1 VWGLRLR
8 TKSGRRGEQGRG
20 IGRASVEAG
29 NIGRGVLLPIAHSLN
44 KSSEPS
50 QFDRW
55 RDALLGGVA
64 ASTVMLY
71 GARPVRTAC
80 ATSGTTLN
88 CTGTISGTSVPGV
101 TNGGIIATTPT
112 FATIHVYNLT
122 ASIAPSTANTA
133 GISFTGTGAITI
145 NTDASAFT
153 IAPTGTTSNGITASG
168 AGTTAININNNMNI
182 ISALGNGINAVRTAA
197 GAVTVVNNANVTSKP
212 PICSH
217 QASSPTRSAAT
228 RRSTLPEPSRR

>member
-1 VWGLRLR
+1 M
-8 TKSGRRGEQGRG
+8 
-20 IGRASVEAG
+20 RASLRIELIPLTQYVRLVELG
-29 NIGRGVLLPIAHSLN
+29 IVRG
-44 KSSEPS
+44 K
-50 QFDRW
+50 
-55 RDALLGGVA
+55 DALWRAAGAGSLRDLRNHVELHGDDFRHVRAGRHQWRHHRDHPHLCYDPRLQSDRQHRALDREHGGH
-64 ASTVMLY
+64 LFHWH
-71 GARPVRTAC
+71 GRHHH
-80 ATSGTTLN
+80 L
-88 CTGTISGTSVPGV
+88 
-101 TNGGIIATTPT
+101 
-112 FATIHVYNLT
+112 
-122 ASIAPSTANTA
+122 
-133 GISFTGTGAITI
+133 
-145 NTDASAFT
+145 TDASAFT